1 MCMADMQPN
10 CDNDQPNIMVLKIY
24 LISIVL
30 HTFNI
35 DDLTIAE
42 FFNMLFYINKI
53 SISLTFDETLIVTKT
68 RHHFEFLYHT
78 VTKFRGV

>member
-24 LISIVL
+24 LIYIVL

-35 DDLTIAE
+35 DDLSILMHRFSYKYGRNLSSIA
-42 FFNMLFYINKI
+42 
-53 SISLTFDETLIVTKT
+53 
-68 RHHFEFLYHT
+68 
-78 VTKFRGV
+78 

>member
-35 DDLTIAE
+35 DDLSMHRFGYKT
-42 FFNMLFYINKI
+42 YCCY
-53 SISLTFDETLIVTKT
+53 THLIV
-68 RHHFEFLYHT
+68 
-78 VTKFRGV
+78 VMIVVNQI